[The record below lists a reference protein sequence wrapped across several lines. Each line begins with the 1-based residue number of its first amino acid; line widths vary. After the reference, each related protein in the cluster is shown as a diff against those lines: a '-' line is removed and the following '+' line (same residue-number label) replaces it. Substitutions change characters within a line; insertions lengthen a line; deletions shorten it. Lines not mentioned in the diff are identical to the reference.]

1 MCYFVF
7 IASLIRRGV
16 VESVLLVKGGKF
28 PKRVVPLRQMQ
39 QCTAP
44 SLNFSIVLIMSTL
57 QNEVLLENIYEELM
71 AELIDTGN
79 LAMMSEDDIN
89 FEVNRRF
96 QDISN

>member
-1 MCYFVF
+1 MY
-7 IASLIRRGV
+7 
-16 VESVLLVKGGKF
+16 SVGWKF
-28 PKRVVPLRQMQ
+28 PKRVVQASQLQ
-39 QCTAP
+39 QCDAP
-44 SLNFSIVLIMSTL
+44 TQVFSIVLIMSTL

>member
-1 MCYFVF
+1 M
-7 IASLIRRGV
+7 GWN
-16 VESVLLVKGGKF
+16 KGGRVKCPYSEGREIPETGCPTKSVTAMWRSLTKF
-28 PKRVVPLRQMQ
+28 
-39 QCTAP
+39 
-44 SLNFSIVLIMSTL
+44 FDFLIMSTL

-71 AELIDTGN
+71 TELIDTGN

>member
-1 MCYFVF
+1 M
-7 IASLIRRGV
+7 
-16 VESVLLVKGGKF
+16 KGGTCPKCPYSEGTEIPETGSPVKF
-28 PKRVVPLRQMQ
+28 L
-39 QCTAP
+39 TAMLC
-44 SLNFSIVLIMSTL
+44 SLTQISIVLIMSTL